1 MTYTSLSPKDAQNLC
16 DAALMNYIMMC
27 QYHLG
32 GRSHMT
38 MADIQLFNSVK
49 KLAEENFLKNASE
62 QEQSGDHIPQTQ
74 AQPLPS
80 DNPALKA
87 VDEALTQFIAPAK
100 AEEKENVA

>member
-1 MTYTSLSPKDAQNLC
+1 MTYASLTTQDAQNLC

-32 GRSHMT
+32 KRSHAT
-38 MADIQLFNSVK
+38 MADMQFFGVVK
-49 KLAEENFLKNASE
+49 KLAEENFLKNSSE
-62 QEQSGDHIPQTQ
+62 QELVGDHIPQTQ
-74 AQPLPS
+74 SQSLVS

-87 VDEALTQFIAPAK
+87 VDEALTQFVAPAK